1 MHKYK
6 IQLFRCLSAS
16 ATKASDKKIMAEVD
30 TILSQG
36 GDRGQAVNLLTDA
49 ILQNPN
55 DLALHKKLGEIALST
70 KNKKDPTNQEFEE
83 LSEYSQSLASFE
95 AFVTT
100 LEQRY
105 QPSLKG
111 ADETQVYQLKQT

>member
-1 MHKYK
+1 MLERFGSKGFQQK
-6 IQLFRCLSAS
+6 VL
-16 ATKASDKKIMAEVD
+16 TEVD

-36 GDRGQAVNLLTDA
+36 KDPGQAVNLLTDA

-55 DLALHKKLGEIALST
+55 DLVLHKKLGEIALST
-70 KNKKDPTNQEFEE
+70 KNKKDRPNQEFEE

-105 QPSLKG
+105 QPTLKG
-111 ADETQVYQLKQT
+111 ADEPQVYQSKQT